1 MKVAGL
7 LLGVFAAA
15 VLMGHFLGWL
25 VTRSAIRSQKKRWAK
40 LFPPATE
47 AEVNERLSLPL
58 AARPLRAQAPREH

>member
-7 LLGVFAAA
+7 LLSVLAAT
-15 VLMGHFLGWL
+15 LLLGHFLGWL

-40 LFPPATE
+40 LLPSATE
-47 AEVNERLSLPL
+47 PEVNERLRLPL